1 MPEEW
6 PGSAELSRNAYGR
19 GYRSCA
25 EFRSSRLSHEGSL
38 TKRHRLI
45 RTDGTEQILGHRP
58 SLDEIRR
65 LNGCECMDTVTINR
79 MRQTV
84 MFVDDTGMI
93 DGKPVNPK
101 ATALY
106 HAICKPSTIH
116 QIHGNVVILDD
127 RGQP

>member
-1 MPEEW
+1 
-6 PGSAELSRNAYGR
+6 
-19 GYRSCA
+19 
-25 EFRSSRLSHEGSL
+25 
-38 TKRHRLI
+38 
-45 RTDGTEQILGHRP
+45 
-58 SLDEIRR
+58 
-65 LNGCECMDTVTINR
+65 MDTVTINR